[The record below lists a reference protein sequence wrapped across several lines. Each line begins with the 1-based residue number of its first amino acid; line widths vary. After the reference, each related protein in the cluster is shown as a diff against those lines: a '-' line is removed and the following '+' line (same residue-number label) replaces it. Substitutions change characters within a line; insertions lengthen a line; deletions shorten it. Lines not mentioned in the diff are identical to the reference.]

1 MSDISEW
8 LTIFPENYKFNGK
21 NWNMFKIMITLAAE
35 VQGAE
40 GYLLGTIPDPAASTV
55 TPSAATATTQV
66 PGETPWYSTQ
76 PTAEEW
82 RVRNAWTKGLILFNT
97 RDPIGLGVN
106 MDGTAAEMRKSLT
119 DLYDRLSRA
128 ERSRINFFTY
138 KRQNEIQMEDRHI
151 NLTRKTGHKL
161 GR

>member
-82 RVRNAWTKGLILFNT
+82 RVRN
-97 RDPIGLGVN
+97 
-106 MDGTAAEMRKSLT
+106 EMWKSLT
-119 DLYDRLSRA
+119 DLYDRLSELNA
-128 ERSRINFFTY
+128 
-138 KRQNEIQMEDRHI
+138 
-151 NLTRKTGHKL
+151 L
-161 GR
+161 G

>member
-1 MSDISEW
+1 
-8 LTIFPENYKFNGK
+8 
-21 NWNMFKIMITLAAE
+21 MFKIMITLAAE

-55 TPSAATATTQV
+55 TPSAAAATTQV

>member
-1 MSDISEW
+1 
-8 LTIFPENYKFNGK
+8 
-21 NWNMFKIMITLAAE
+21 MFKIMITLAAE

-40 GYLLGTIPDPAASTV
+40 GYLLGTIPDPATSTV